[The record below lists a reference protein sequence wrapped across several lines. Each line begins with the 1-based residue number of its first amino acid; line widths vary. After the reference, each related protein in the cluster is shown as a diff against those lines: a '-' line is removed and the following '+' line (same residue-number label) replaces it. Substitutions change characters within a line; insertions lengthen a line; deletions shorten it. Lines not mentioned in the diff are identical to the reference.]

1 MREAECTAFLPWALP
16 RLGMRWTGF
25 RRVRVQVCKRVAR
38 RIAELSLKDLAGY
51 RGRLGTGPTG
61 VDAARRPVPDQHLAF
76 LSRPWGLAL
85 PGAED
90 TAGVDHAGTSPRPA
104 MAADLERRLR
114 ERRGALFPDA
124 FVCVSE
130 VLEDTRA
137 QILATDA
144 DFTLLERARRGCYP
158 GTSLRDL
165 PEAWRAA
172 FAQSGDRHCLRPQYR
187 RSVRFLEQD
196 IRRSYP
202 EGRFDLIL
210 CRNLAF
216 TYFEPALRMAI
227 GRCLTT
233 LLGILHGQ
241 LTL

>member
-1 MREAECTAFLPWALP
+1 LTTQARARGQLWLRIWSAGCASGEEPYSLTLLFAF
-16 RLGMRWTGF
+16 
-25 RRVRVQVCKRVAR
+25 
-38 RIAELSLKDLAGY
+38 
-51 RGRLGTGPTG
+51 
-61 VDAARRPVPDQHLAF
+61 
-76 LSRPWGLAL
+76 
-85 PGAED
+85 
-90 TAGVDHAGTSPRPA
+90 
-104 MAADLERRLR
+104 
-114 ERRGALFPDA
+114 
-124 FVCVSE
+124 SE
-130 VLEDTRA
+130 VIEDTRA
-137 QILATDA
+137 QIRATDA

-227 GRCLTT
+227 GTCLTA
-233 LLGILHGQ
+233 LLAPGGFLVLGVHESLPQPTEG
-241 LTL
+241 LAAERAWLYRRVTE